1 MALKQ
6 QQIIIIHNTFICKY
20 FKQNL
25 VRLGLWCL
33 TPLSTICQLYSRGQ
47 FNWCRKLEYQKET
60 TDIPQ
65 LYHIMLH
72 IQSTSHQERDSNSQ
86 R

>member
-47 FNWCRKLEYQKET
+47 INWCRKLEYQKEA
-60 TDIPQ
+60 TDIQ
-65 LYHIMLH
+65 QTLSHNVAHIEY
-72 IQSTSHQERDSNSQ
+72 ISP
-86 R
+86 